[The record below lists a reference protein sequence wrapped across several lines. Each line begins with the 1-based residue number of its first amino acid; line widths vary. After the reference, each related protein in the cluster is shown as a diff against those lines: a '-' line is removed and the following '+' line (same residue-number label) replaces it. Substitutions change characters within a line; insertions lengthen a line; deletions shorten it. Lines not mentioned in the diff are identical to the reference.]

1 MQHAVI
7 AGLRGHLPPPITAVS
22 VQLRIIASV
31 SFWSAAVKVTSVYPW
46 HKRYRSW
53 GQLIVCPLLLVS
65 VSVSHSNDY
74 YCPRLFSN
82 QKVCT
87 VIVIQ
92 VFSSKSKASKL
103 EEHARLL
110 FDKSDVISIDSDLGH
125 SFSCFSHCLLLFWV
139 FFLSSFFYTACTLC
153 RQANILIPLHP
164 NSLSALPSADNADWQ
179 VNRSLLR
186 EGRAIQQRRVEG
198 RKRRL
203 LGFLLALML
212 AKQMNGI
219 VIQGVELKNKG
230 TEEWKIS
237 DWRGVRIKAILW
249 IKFGVVAPWL

>member
-31 SFWSAAVKVTSVYPW
+31 SFWSAAVKVTSVYLW
-46 HKRYRSW
+46 HKRYWSW

-87 VIVIQ
+87 VIVIP

-103 EEHARLL
+103 EEHARLV
-110 FDKSDVISIDSDLGH
+110 FDKSDVISIDNEHRLQWPRPLI
-125 SFSCFSHCLLLFWV
+125 LLLLPLPIV
-139 FFLSSFFYTACTLC
+139 VLSFL
-153 RQANILIPLHP
+153 P
-164 NSLSALPSADNADWQ
+164 
-179 VNRSLLR
+179 
-186 EGRAIQQRRVEG
+186 
-198 RKRRL
+198 
-203 LGFLLALML
+203 FLLFLYSL
-212 AKQMNGI
+212 YS
-219 VIQGVELKNKG
+219 L
-230 TEEWKIS
+230 
-237 DWRGVRIKAILW
+237 
-249 IKFGVVAPWL
+249 